1 MNFER
6 TAQDPGARVLF
17 VLACLVVVVCGL
29 AIIIPVIM
37 NVAAGGLLILVASR
51 SVSEPVGG

>member
-6 TAQDPGARVLF
+6 TEQDPGARVLF